1 MENTKILLDKI
12 FNLIVKKR
20 LRENIEK
27 IRLNQLSVTKEEY
40 QDIEDKIVNIDNNS
54 YFDSFPVLD

>member
-12 FNLIVKKR
+12 FNLIVEKR

-27 IRLNQLSVTKEEY
+27 IKLNQLSVTKEEY
-40 QDIEDKIVNIDNNS
+40 QDIENKIVNIDYNS
-54 YFDSFPVLD
+54 YLDSFPVLD

>member
-12 FNLIVKKR
+12 FNLIVEKR

-27 IRLNQLSVTKEEY
+27 IKLNQLSVTKEEY
-40 QDIEDKIVNIDNNS
+40 QDIENKITNIDYSS
-54 YFDSFPVLD
+54 YLDSFPILD

>member
-12 FNLIVKKR
+12 FNLIVEKR

>member
-54 YFDSFPVLD
+54 YFDSCPVLD